1 MGEIRRSQKS
11 EQRQPRLD
19 SVHKIDSPESD
30 KTNIKMMPPAGLQ
43 KKESGTIVIRG
54 WTKRTVRKR
63 MGAEKSAGRIKKR
76 FFFPRHSLELGA
88 ST

>member
-1 MGEIRRSQKS
+1 
-11 EQRQPRLD
+11 
-19 SVHKIDSPESD
+19 
-30 KTNIKMMPPAGLQ
+30 MMPPAGLQ